1 MLGIPDIG
9 IWGAYLLCLLSAVL
23 CVVYGAVNWNRGMED
38 EARQIAE
45 EKEWEAEEKKLD
57 EDL

>member
-38 EARQIAE
+38 EARQIDE
-45 EKEWEAEEKKLD
+45 EKKWEAEEKKLD